1 MDTSAHVYTVGSSA
15 GGYAALLF
23 GNLLNVEAIYAFS
36 PQIDIGTWS
45 DKASLRGGYA
55 LRSIKWTCKNCYI
68 FFPTK
73 NKADIAQYNLLKK
86 NMNEGVK
93 VIRFTSKIHG
103 VPFPNAALS
112 SVLRRKNMRYLDS
125 LSGEI
130 LHPYEFCIS
139 FIGLKKTIVGT
150 VSYLIYGIKKKVKEY
165 LK

>member
-1 MDTSAHVYTVGSSA
+1 
-15 GGYAALLF
+15 
-23 GNLLNVEAIYAFS
+23 
-36 PQIDIGTWS
+36 
-45 DKASLRGGYA
+45 
-55 LRSIKWTCKNCYI
+55 
-68 FFPTK
+68 
-73 NKADIAQYNLLKK
+73 
-86 NMNEGVK
+86 MNEGVK

-103 VPFPNAALS
+103 VPFPSAALS

-139 FIGLKKTIVGT
+139 LIGLKKTIVGT